1 MASSKDSLIHS
12 SSRRDSL
19 AMGGNSQ
26 NPLADT
32 LSWTML
38 ELGTAFI
45 FLVRLLRCVSIV
57 FNRHIPSQK
66 SGIFSQVI
74 RKVFLT
80 LESFL
85 FTEDLSLF
93 WSRWGHTYFPV
104 FWRALCSCIYCK
116 DSLVINLELSTYPRK
131 IQNFCILVS

>member
-1 MASSKDSLIHS
+1 MASSKDSLIRS
-12 SSRRDSL
+12 SLHRDSL

-38 ELGTAFI
+38 ELDTAFI
-45 FLVRLLRCVSIV
+45 FLVRLLLCISIV

-74 RKVFLT
+74 KKVFLT
-80 LESFL
+80 SESFL

-93 WSRWGHTYFPV
+93 
-104 FWRALCSCIYCK
+104 
-116 DSLVINLELSTYPRK
+116 
-131 IQNFCILVS
+131 